1 MSLEINITGEVGLIE
16 AFAGLVNSKEENGII
31 RIPEQYGRGYLRG
44 FNLDPGLRMMIRDY
58 ELNKDLVVKRTVAT
72 NSPDRLVISFHNVFT
87 SRKDA
92 ELQTNKQF
100 NKKQLPS
107 IQVVSGNMDSEMFFP
122 STSKFNAIIIAVN
135 VDYLKK
141 LLNNHLDK
149 SILKTIVSNNQSYLF
164 EELMSPAIQ
173 KVASEIVEVEIP
185 LELQNFYFRVK
196 TEELICLMIT
206 ELIKRESAKVQSLN
220 VLDVQKI
227 YQIRDII
234 ISKLDTPP
242 ILMELSK
249 LAGMSESKLK
259 RLFKQIFGNS
269 IFNYYQNLRMK
280 EAAFLIKENKMSVSE
295 VGYSMGFSNLS
306 HFTKVF
312 EEHIGMK
319 PKRYSVSK

>member
-1 MSLEINITGEVGLIE
+1 MSLEINITSEGGLIE
-16 AFAGLVNSKEENGII
+16 AFAKLVNSKEENGII
-31 RIPEQYGRGYLRG
+31 RIPKQYGRGYLRG
-44 FNLDPGLRMMIRDY
+44 FNLSQGLRMMIRDY

-72 NSPDRLVISFHNVFT
+72 NSPDRLVISFHNVFA
-87 SRKDA
+87 SKNDLQ
-92 ELQTNKQF
+92 LQTTNQF

-107 IQVVSGNMDSEMFFP
+107 IQIVSGNMDSEMFFP

-135 VDYLKK
+135 VDYLKG
-141 LLNNHLDK
+141 LLNNNMDNT
-149 SILKTIVSNNQSYLF
+149 ILKMIIANNQSYLF
-164 EELMSPAIQ
+164 EELMSPEIQ

-220 VLDVQKI
+220 VKDVQKI

-234 ISKLDTPP
+234 ISRLDIPP
-242 ILMELSK
+242 VLIELAKS
-249 LAGMSESKLK
+249 AGMSESKLK

-280 EAAFLIKENKMSVSE
+280 EAAFLIKGKKMSVSD
-295 VGYSMGFSNLS
+295 VGYKMGFSNLS

-319 PKRYSVSK
+319 PKKYSSTV